1 MIQIT
6 ANQIQEKINSKETF
20 ILDFYA
26 DWCGPCKM
34 MLRNIEMAENL
45 LKESNTK
52 QVPIYKF
59 DIESDKDFAIQM
71 GIRSIPTLKIVKEGE
86 VIKTNTGVLH
96 AGQFVQLNEELI
108 S

>member
-1 MIQIT
+1 MIQLT
-6 ANQIQEKINSKETF
+6 SNQIQEKINSKETF

-34 MLRNIEMAENL
+34 MMRNIEMAENL
-45 LKESNTK
+45 LKENNTR
-52 QVPIYKF
+52 QIPIYKF
-59 DIESDKDFAIQM
+59 DVESDKDFAIKM

-86 VIKTNTGVLH
+86 IVKTNTGVLQ
-96 AGQFVQLNEELI
+96 AAQFVQLNEELI